1 MTNDS
6 ALGAIERMERALRR
20 AETAAER
27 LRLRSD
33 RSDLAARHRQL
44 QDDVQGAIEEI
55 DRLINAVE
63 GD

>member
-20 AETAAER
+20 AETATER
-27 LRLRSD
+27 LRSRSD
-33 RSDLAARHRQL
+33 QGDLAARHRQL

-55 DRLINAVE
+55 DRLIGAVE